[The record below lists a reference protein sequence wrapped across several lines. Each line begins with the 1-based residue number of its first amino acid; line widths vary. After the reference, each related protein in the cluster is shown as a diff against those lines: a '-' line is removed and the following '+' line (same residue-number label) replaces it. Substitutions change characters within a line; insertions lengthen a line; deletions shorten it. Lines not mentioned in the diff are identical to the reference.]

1 MDNNLTTVLLKKTY
15 IFILFIYLC
24 NHLRAQHP
32 SYYKINDEDGLP
44 SNEIYRIIQD
54 DFGYIWIGCDAGLYR
69 YDGFTFKSYNN
80 SRQNGKA
87 ISFLQIDAK
96 QRIWCKNF
104 YGQIYRVDGDSLR
117 IIKNIKTSN
126 PSYPQFTLDN
136 ACNLWYYNKNYIIK
150 NNEFGDSI
158 SSHKLNLIGNDEI
171 ASLKFFSDKIYAFS
185 VMNNITQLNV
195 NTLNAKKINWKF
207 KPSNNSKNCSFIE
220 HKGKLLINIST
231 MSNSSD
237 CNSIY
242 SITNDSIFEFYH
254 FKGLEMNNIIYS
266 IYSDSKDLWANT
278 SFGAFKINT
287 KNNSTYKI
295 LFKYEKISYMLK
307 DREGMF
313 WFSSL
318 HNGLFISPNINVNAI
333 NSKNS
338 FLKEDAISTI
348 KVMSENK
355 LLIGSYLGNIFE
367 YDLYSESLNQKYLN
381 NTEKFI
387 SVKQIKQN
395 NKYTIISRGRF
406 CIIDNKHG
414 IQYFPKIYGVRDFE
428 LVEDTLYLVLTESVQ
443 KIAMND
449 LLKKDFKTIT
459 INSLGG
465 RSVEYDTKTKSLYFA
480 MGNGTYIYHR
490 CIWAELK
497 IADKPL
503 LVNSLSYS
511 NDIIWASSVSSGIY
525 GLNNGQ
531 AKYHYDTNNY
541 LSENSTRVIKAEL
554 NTIWFTTDNYLY
566 VINYKTN
573 SVNKFNKTS
582 SINPKDINNIEV
594 YNDTVYLATNKGVLF
609 FPTHLE
615 WKNTTIPN
623 LKITGV
629 FINNELI
636 KNCNE
641 LSLKYNNKNIKICFS
656 SVALKS
662 KGNFL
667 YQYRILGLD
676 SNWTNVSPTTPFVLF
691 NQIPSGNFNFELRS
705 VNEHGISSKIIQI
718 TVFVE
723 TPFWQRWWFYVLLI
737 IAVAAII
744 TIIFMTRIRF
754 IKRRA
759 ELRNKVTASQLTAL
773 KSQMNPHF
781 LFNTLNSL
789 QDLILK
795 HDIKNS
801 NFYLNKFSLLMR
813 EILDVS
819 GKDEINLS
827 REIKL
832 LDTYLELE
840 KLRFGDDF
848 LFSIQ
853 IADEIDIDHL
863 LLPPMIIQPFIE
875 NALKHGLLHKKGD
888 KKLEISF
895 CLKEEVLI
903 CEIIDNG
910 VGRKRSEEIKSR
922 NLRTHNSFA
931 TQATDKRMDLLNS
944 YNDKKYSFEI
954 IDLYEDD
961 NSIGTKVIISIPI

>member
-1 MDNNLTTVLLKKTY
+1 MFLKKIYT
-15 IFILFIYLC
+15 FVILIYLS
-24 NHLRAQHP
+24 NQLNAQHP
-32 SYYKINDEDGLP
+32 AYYKITDEDGLP
-44 SNEIYRIIQD
+44 SNEIYKIIQD

-80 SRQNGKA
+80 SQQNGKA
-87 ISFLQIDAK
+87 ISFLQIDTK

-104 YGQIYRVDGDSLR
+104 YGQVYRVEGDSLR

-126 PSYPQFTLDN
+126 PSYPQFTIDN
-136 ACNLWYYNKNYIIK
+136 ACNLWYYHKKYMIK

-158 SSHKLNLIGNDEI
+158 SSYKLNLIGNEEI
-171 ASLKFFSDKIYAFS
+171 ISLKFFSNNIYAFS
-185 VMNNITQLNV
+185 SMNNITQLNV

-207 KPSNNSKNCSFIE
+207 KPSNHSKNCSFIE
-220 HKGKLLINIST
+220 HKGQLFLYISA

-242 SITNDSIFEFYH
+242 SITNDSIFEFYR

-295 LFKYEKISYMLK
+295 LFKDEKISCMLK

-338 FLKEDAISTI
+338 FLKEDAISLI
-348 KVMSENK
+348 KIVRENK

-381 NTEKFI
+381 NNEKFI
-387 SVKQIKQN
+387 SVKEIKQN

-406 CIIDNKHG
+406 CIIDNMTG
-414 IQYFPKIYGVRDFE
+414 IQYFPKMYGVRDFE
-428 LVEDTLYLVLTESVQ
+428 LVEDTLYLVLTESVT

-459 INSLGG
+459 INSFGG
-465 RSVEYDTKTKSLYFA
+465 RSVEYDPKTKSLYFA
-480 MGNGTYIYHR
+480 MGNGTYIYHN
-490 CIWAELK
+490 CIWTELK

-503 LVNSLSYS
+503 LVNSLSYA

-531 AKYHYDTNNY
+531 AKYHYDTSNY

-566 VINYKTN
+566 VINYQTN
-573 SVNKFNKTS
+573 AVNKFNKTS

-594 YNDTVYLATNKGVLF
+594 YHDTVYLATNKGVLF
-609 FPTHLE
+609 FPTNLK
-615 WKNTTIPN
+615 WKNTSIPN

-629 FINNELI
+629 FINNELRVVD
-636 KNCNE
+636 NE
-641 LSLKYNNKNIKICFS
+641 LKLKHNNKNVKICFS

-667 YQYRILGLD
+667 YQYRLLGLD
-676 SNWTNVSPTTPFVLF
+676 SNWTDVSPTSPFVLF
-691 NQIPSGNFNFELRS
+691 AQIPSGNFNFELRS
-705 VNEHGISSKIIQI
+705 INEHGIFSKTIRFS
-718 TVFVE
+718 VFVE
-723 TPFWQRWWFYVLLI
+723 TPFWQRWWFYLLLI
-737 IAVAAII
+737 IVVAGII
-744 TIIFMTRIRF
+744 TVLFMIRIRF
-754 IKRRA
+754 IRRRA
-759 ELRNKVTASQLTAL
+759 ELRNRLTASQLTAL

-848 LFSIQ
+848 KFSIH
-853 IADEIDIDHL
+853 IADEIDSDHL
-863 LLPPMIIQPFIE
+863 LLPPMILQPFIE
-875 NALKHGLLHKKGD
+875 NALKHGLLHKKGSKTLTINFTMID
-888 KKLEISF
+888 SIMN
-895 CLKEEVLI
+895 CTIV
-903 CEIIDNG
+903 DNG
-910 VGRKRSEEIKSR
+910 VGRKKSEEIKTR
-922 NLRTHNSFA
+922 NLRTHDSFA

-944 YNDKKYSFEI
+944 YNDKYYSFKI

-961 NSIGTKVIISIPI
+961 KAIGTKVIILIPI